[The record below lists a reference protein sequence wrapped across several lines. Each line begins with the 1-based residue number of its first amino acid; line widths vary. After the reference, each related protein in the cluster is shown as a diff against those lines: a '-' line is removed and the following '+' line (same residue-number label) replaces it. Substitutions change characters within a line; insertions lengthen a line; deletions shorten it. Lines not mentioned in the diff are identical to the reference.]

1 MNTVLLLFII
11 LCYCSCCTRYYNNE
25 YNYFNYCKQLQSGTI
40 LKMRTRRLLKMIA
53 GDIKSVIILD
63 IFLQYSVLEVKEQDH
78 IISKLNNIII
88 EHHFQ
93 QFTGIT

>member
-1 MNTVLLLFII
+1 
-11 LCYCSCCTRYYNNE
+11 
-25 YNYFNYCKQLQSGTI
+25 
-40 LKMRTRRLLKMIA
+40 MIA

-63 IFLQYSVLEVKEQDH
+63 IFLQYRVLEVKEQDH